1 MSLPFDHA
9 RSQTMS
15 TVGAAATS
23 AGGYMYTYMHLY
35 VYIVLYYT
43 IDVCVLLRMPKCKKK
58 VSVRTTKS
66 TF

>member
-1 MSLPFDHA
+1 
-9 RSQTMS
+9 MS

-23 AGGYMYTYMHLY
+23 AGGYMYE
-35 VYIVLYYT
+35 YIRLCMYIMLYYT
-43 IDVCVLLRMPKCKKK
+43 IDMYYYVCLSVKK